1 MCFSSSNF
9 VSGLFLFL
17 NMKYEQSFYFDKKDK
32 EKNSVSSTRLMCH
45 KVCIQAK
52 ESRLLE
58 LGIDLYVIVW
68 QLLGSFH
75 VIIYLFLYMECNLKE
90 PYKSVNLFPFLYQL
104 GLEEILK
111 NAVHVQ

>member
-52 ESRLLE
+52 RKPLAGVGDRPICYSLA
-58 LGIDLYVIVW
+58 ITWIF
-68 QLLGSFH
+68 SCH
-75 VIIYLFLYMECNLKE
+75 
-90 PYKSVNLFPFLYQL
+90 NLFTL
-104 GLEEILK
+104 
-111 NAVHVQ
+111 VHEV